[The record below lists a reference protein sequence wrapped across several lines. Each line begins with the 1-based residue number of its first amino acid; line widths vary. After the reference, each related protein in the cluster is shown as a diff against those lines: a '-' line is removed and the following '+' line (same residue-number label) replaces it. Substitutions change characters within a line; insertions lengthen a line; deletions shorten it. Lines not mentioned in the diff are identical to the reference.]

1 MLEFVYKVVT
11 ENEFFAGAAV
21 LALTAAVLA
30 PFRKLPKQV
39 WLRLRGQ
46 FMVTVD
52 LRNDD
57 ESFQWVRAWLA
68 QHSYNRRNRLLSVVV
83 SRERDP
89 DDRLRP
95 VLFPAPGWHFFLFR
109 GRLLWLWY
117 GREETQNHTYLY
129 RETFYIR
136 IFGRSPEVARHLIE
150 EARDAALPR
159 ADGKIGVYVPRDSQW
174 WQVRRFTARPVS
186 SVILPDGMIED
197 VLDDM
202 SIFLAEKD
210 WYHDAGI
217 PFRRGYLFHGPPGN
231 GKTSVITALAG
242 VLKLNIYFL
251 DLSGSVPSDDALR
264 ELVGRL
270 PESCLVLIED
280 VDGLFHR
287 REPAGR
293 TGVTFSG
300 LLNTLDGVMSSEG
313 RILCLTTNHRDRVD
327 PALLRPGRVD
337 REFEL
342 PNPDAR
348 QAARLFRRFFADATD
363 DEAAA
368 FGARASRSAAS
379 MATLQA
385 WLLRRKGRKADALA
399 GLSELCDTR
408 AESAEER
415 ESAPGQAVGLSKVVS
430 R

>member
-1 MLEFVYKVVT
+1 MLDFVWQVVT
-11 ENEFFAGAAV
+11 ENEFFAGAVV
-21 LALTAAVLA
+21 LALMAALLA
-30 PFRKLPKQV
+30 PFRKLPKQL
-39 WLRLRGQ
+39 WLRLRSQ
-46 FMVTVD
+46 FVVTVD

-57 ESFQWVRAWLA
+57 ESFQWFRAWLA
-68 QHSYNRRNRLLSVVV
+68 QHSYNQRNRLLSVVV
-83 SRERDP
+83 SRERDQ

-136 IFGRSPEVARHLIE
+136 IFGRSPELARQLIE
-150 EARDAALPR
+150 EARDAALPP

-174 WQVRRFTARPVS
+174 WQVRRFAARPLS
-186 SVILPDGMIED
+186 SVILPDGMRED
-197 VLDDM
+197 VLADM
-202 SIFLAEKD
+202 SSFLAERD
-210 WYHDAGI
+210 WYTSAGI

-231 GKTSVITALAG
+231 GKTSIVTALAG

-270 PESCLVLIED
+270 PESCVVLIED
-280 VDGLFHR
+280 VDSLFHR
-287 REPAGR
+287 REPTGR

-342 PNPDAR
+342 PDPDAR
-348 QAARLFRRFFADATD
+348 QAGQLFRRYFDDATD
-363 DEAAA
+363 EEAES
-368 FGARASRSAAS
+368 FGSRVTRSPRS
-379 MATLQA
+379 MAVLQA
-385 WLLRRKGRKADALA
+385 HLLRSKGNKAEALA
-399 GLSELCDTR
+399 NLAEFCEPCSEDGG
-408 AESAEER
+408 ER
-415 ESAPGQAVGLSKVVS
+415 ESLSGQAVGLTKVV
-430 R
+430 RR